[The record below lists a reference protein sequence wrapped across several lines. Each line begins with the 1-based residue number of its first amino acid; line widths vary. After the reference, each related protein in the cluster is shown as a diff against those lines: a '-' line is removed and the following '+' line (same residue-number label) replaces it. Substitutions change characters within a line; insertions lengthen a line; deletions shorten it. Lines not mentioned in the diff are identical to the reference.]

1 MLPFFSANAVGPGYR
16 MVRPAWSLA
25 APWLLLLGHL
35 GLELG
40 HYQDWLWMVDA
51 PLALFFAGHW
61 LAWQPWK
68 CRKPGLLGALYLA
81 FAWLPLAFALY
92 TAQSFIAFL
101 DGGFL
106 LGRAPVHA
114 LTIGFFGSMLVA
126 MVTRVT
132 QGHSGRPLEM
142 GGIAWLTFGLLQ
154 LVALARIYAEVAAD
168 APLWLAFAA
177 FGWIVAFLPWI
188 LRSLWIYATPRI
200 DGKPG

>member
-1 MLPFFSANAVGPGYR
+1 
-16 MVRPAWSLA
+16 
-25 APWLLLLGHL
+25 
-35 GLELG
+35 
-40 HYQDWLWMVDA
+40 
-51 PLALFFAGHW
+51 
-61 LAWQPWK
+61 
-68 CRKPGLLGALYLA
+68 
-81 FAWLPLAFALY
+81 
-92 TAQSFIAFL
+92 
-101 DGGFL
+101 
-106 LGRAPVHA
+106 
-114 LTIGFFGSMLVA
+114 MLVA